1 MKKTNVGIAELAI
14 CKGAEEELGISG
26 LGSCLAVALYH
37 KKSMAG
43 GLAHIMLP
51 EGPLNNGHKP
61 GKFANTAVRTLYDE
75 LRKATGECDGFVA
88 KITGGSQMFRMSQHI
103 AIGEKNI
110 AAVKKELK
118 KLNIRIV
125 GEDCGKNHGRTV
137 SFTALDGL
145 LTVKSVQGTVIL

>member
-1 MKKTNVGIAELAI
+1 MKKRNVGIAELAI
-14 CKGAEEELGISG
+14 SKGAEEELGISG

-37 KKSMAG
+37 KEATAG

-51 EGPLNNGHKP
+51 EGPLNNGNKP

-75 LRKATGECDGFVA
+75 LKKATGECEGFVA
-88 KITGGSQMFRMSQHI
+88 KITGGSQMFRISQNI

-118 KLNIRIV
+118 KLNIQIV

-137 SFTALDGL
+137 SFKILDGQ
-145 LTVKSVQGTVIL
+145 LTVKSVQGTIVL